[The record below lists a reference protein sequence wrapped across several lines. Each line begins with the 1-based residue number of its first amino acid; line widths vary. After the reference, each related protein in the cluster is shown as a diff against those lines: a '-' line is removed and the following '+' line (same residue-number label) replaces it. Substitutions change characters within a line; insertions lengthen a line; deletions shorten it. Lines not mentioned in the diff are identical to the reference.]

1 MDLLGP
7 LRKFDRHQQQSRW
20 LRIPLAVVKK
30 FGDDG
35 AGSLAALVAYY
46 AFFSLFPLLLVAV
59 TVLGFVLQGDP
70 SAQQSVKQSVLGQF
84 PGIGSQISNGT
95 LQGHSLALVI
105 GIVTSLLAGLGV
117 TQAAQNAVN
126 QVWAVPRKRRPSF
139 FGSRLRSLIL
149 LLSLGGLF
157 LIGTLASGLVSGGL
171 SGPLLTVLGILVSV
185 TINFALFE
193 TAFKVLS
200 AIDVSWRTLIPGAL
214 FAAIGWE
221 ALQVA
226 GGIYIHH
233 VVSKSTATYGTFALV
248 IGVLAWLHLGA
259 QLTLYGAE
267 INVVL
272 ARRLY
277 PRSLFGPPDTTADK
291 KTLRA
296 LAEVEERHD
305 EEQIEVEFQPPGSTE
320 GDGKPPATTDRPTTA
335 DPPRTA

>member
-7 LRKFDRHQQQSRW
+7 LKKFDRHQQQSRW
-20 LRIPLAVVKK
+20 LRIPMAVIKK

-95 LQGHSLALVI
+95 LKGHSFALVI
-105 GIVTSLLAGLGV
+105 GIITTLLAGLGV
-117 TQAAQNAVN
+117 TQAAQNALN
-126 QVWAVPRKRRPSF
+126 QVWAVPRKHRPDF
-139 FGSRLRSLIL
+139 LRSRLRSLML
-149 LLSLGGLF
+149 LLALGGLF
-157 LIGTLASGLVSGGL
+157 LVGTLASGLVSGGL
-171 SGPLLTVLGILVSV
+171 SGPLLGVLGIVVSV
-185 TINFALFE
+185 AINFALFE
-193 TAFKVLS
+193 TAFKVLT
-200 AIDVSWRTLIPGAL
+200 ATDVSWRALVPGAL

-221 ALQVA
+221 VLQVA
-226 GGIYIHH
+226 GGLYIHH

-272 ARRLY
+272 KRQLY
-277 PRSLFGPPDTTADK
+277 PRSLFGPPDTHADK

-305 EEQIEVEFQPPGSTE
+305 EEQIEVEFQSP
-320 GDGKPPATTDRPTTA
+320 GDGAKTG
-335 DPPRTA
+335 DPERRGA